1 MALRDYIHILRKG
14 WILLLA
20 FVVAGVLGGVIASI
34 ASPTIYSSSVKAVIS
49 VATPEGATVAELT
62 QANVIAQQKTI
73 EYVIVATTAKV
84 LEPVVKRLQLT
95 TSPEALA
102 ARITVSSPLNSDV
115 IVIAATSP
123 HPREATAIANAT
135 MGALNSFIGTAEA
148 SQNSTTSPIR
158 LTVAQPARMPTA
170 PISPQTKLNLVLGL
184 LLGLALGIVAALVRE
199 ELTSR
204 EPITAAQLRRGSDL
218 AA

>member
-1 MALRDYIHILRKG
+1 M
-14 WILLLA
+14 LA

-34 ASPTIYSSSVKAVIS
+34 ASPTIYSSSAKAVIS
-49 VATPEGATVAELT
+49 VATPKGATVAELT

-73 EYVIVATTAKV
+73 EYVIVATTYKV

-115 IVIAATSP
+115 IVIAATSA
-123 HPREATAIANAT
+123 HPKEATAIANAT
-135 MGALNSFIGTAEA
+135 MGALNSFISTAEA
-148 SQNSTTSPIR
+148 SQNSTASPIR
-158 LTVAQPARMPTA
+158 LTVAQPARMPAA

-184 LLGLALGIVAALVRE
+184 LLGLALGVVVALVRA

-204 EPITAAQLRRGSDL
+204 EPITATQLPRGSDL